1 MTSIRQVGGAAVLLA
16 ACAACR
22 TVPPVTEVPAVSSEL
37 CPTGQFRTGGS
48 GPCTPDGSWVTIRAG
63 SYLIGAPEDEVVWDP
78 DQTRHEVTLTHDSAF
93 LATCCINGFCRPIPT
108 GL

>member
-1 MTSIRQVGGAAVLLA
+1 
-16 ACAACR
+16 
-22 TVPPVTEVPAVSSEL
+22 
-37 CPTGQFRTGGS
+37 
-48 GPCTPDGSWVTIRAG
+48 VTIRAG